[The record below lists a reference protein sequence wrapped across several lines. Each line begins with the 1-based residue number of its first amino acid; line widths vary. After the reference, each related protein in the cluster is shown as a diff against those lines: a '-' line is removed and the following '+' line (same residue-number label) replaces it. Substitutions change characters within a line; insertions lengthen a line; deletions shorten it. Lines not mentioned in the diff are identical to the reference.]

1 MAYVILLFG
10 RFVLD
15 LIVTI
20 NRGFRPSGPLL
31 VVAEVVYTATDPPLR
46 LLRRWIPPLRIGSVA
61 IDLGFTLLLIILLV
75 LASQVRQL

>member
-10 RFVLD
+10 RFVFD

-31 VVAEVVYTATDPPLR
+31 IVAEVVYTATDPPLR

>member
-10 RFVLD
+10 RFVFD

>member
-10 RFVLD
+10 RFVFD

-46 LLRRWIPPLRIGSVA
+46 ILRRWIPPLRIGSVA

>member
-10 RFVLD
+10 RFVFD

-31 VVAEVVYTATDPPLR
+31 VVAEVVYTATDS
-46 LLRRWIPPLRIGSVA
+46 SVA
-61 IDLGFTLLLIILLV
+61 PP
-75 LASQVRQL
+75 AQVDTSAADR